1 MQSSWRA
8 LQVVVTVA
16 ATATLAVI
24 LIHARQP
31 RSASRIEPGMR
42 AEITKRS
49 AGTGL
54 NIGVGA
60 CTDQPVKVQPVVN
73 AAYARSSCS
82 GPADPKM
89 QMEPISDPVLP
100 ELAESE
106 PRQDV
111 MMKGAALEL
120 QAF

>member
-1 MQSSWRA
+1 
-8 LQVVVTVA
+8 
-16 ATATLAVI
+16 
-24 LIHARQP
+24 
-31 RSASRIEPGMR
+31 MR

-60 CTDQPVKVQPVVN
+60 CTNQPVKVHPVVN
-73 AAYARSSCS
+73 AANTRFDSCS
-82 GPADPKM
+82 GPTEAIRI
-89 QMEPISDPVLP
+89 EPISDRLP
-100 ELAESE
+100 ELADSE

-111 MMKGAALEL
+111 MLNGAALEL